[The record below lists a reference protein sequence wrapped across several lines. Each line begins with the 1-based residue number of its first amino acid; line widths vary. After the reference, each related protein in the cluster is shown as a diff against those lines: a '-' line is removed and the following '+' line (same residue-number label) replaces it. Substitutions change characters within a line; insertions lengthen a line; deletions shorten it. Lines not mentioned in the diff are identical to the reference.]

1 MKFRSNEENI
11 GGKEEN
17 NLNLARRQR
26 RKRPP
31 HFLLLLFLIL
41 NLIHSFYPDKILA
54 SDLKLGLGAG
64 VRKIND
70 DYLNKIYGSGF
81 IFIPYLELAFSE
93 LFSVEV
99 ALEGGYRKEAPIG
112 LYKEPSVLKI
122 SGLEFSLHFHRSF
135 KLFTPFLKI
144 GSGYYFYRQDIESPY
159 VRFRV
164 NHRDISLHGAGGLQF
179 TFHSRFFFRIET
191 KYVYLKVRPFDQ
203 TVDLGGL
210 RYILSL
216 GYKI

>member
-1 MKFRSNEENI
+1 M
-11 GGKEEN
+11 
-17 NLNLARRQR
+17 RQR
-26 RKRPP
+26 PERAARFR
-31 HFLLLLFLIL
+31 FLLLFFLIL
-41 NLIHSFYPDKILA
+41 NPLHSFNAEKILA
-54 SDLKLGLGAG
+54 SDLRLGLGAG

-70 DYLNKIYGSGF
+70 NYLNKVYGSGF
-81 IFIPYLELAFSE
+81 VFIPYLELSFSKLLSAEFAF
-93 LFSVEV
+93 
-99 ALEGGYRKEAPIG
+99 EGGYRKEAPIG

-122 SGLEFSLHFHRSF
+122 SGLEFSVNFHRSL

-144 GSGYYFYRQDIESPY
+144 GSGAYFYRQDIESPY
-159 VRFRV
+159 VRYRV

-179 TFHSRFFFRIET
+179 NLRSRFFFRIET
-191 KYVYLKVRPFDQ
+191 KYVYLKVKPFDQ